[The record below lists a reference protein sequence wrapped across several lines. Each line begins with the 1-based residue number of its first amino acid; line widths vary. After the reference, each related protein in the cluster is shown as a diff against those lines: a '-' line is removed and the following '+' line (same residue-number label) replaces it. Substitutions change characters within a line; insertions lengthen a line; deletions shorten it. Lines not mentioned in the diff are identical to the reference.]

1 MAQQTGSF
9 YLRRDDLLTHEP
21 ATPGASSIPVRAG
34 ATPLLA
40 KTVQNVIRK
49 NAGDNT
55 YNTAKIREHCFPF
68 FSMPLTFLE
77 FDLSEDTAGL
87 RTWSAL
93 AAPASVHTKTL
104 HDEVQRLLEDLTRQL
119 GTPGPLDEGHPWDFA
134 LDTETEHDRVN
145 VSLHLTGGE
154 ALAEC
159 LNPWIGP

>member
-1 MAQQTGSF
+1 
-9 YLRRDDLLTHEP
+9 
-21 ATPGASSIPVRAG
+21 
-34 ATPLLA
+34 
-40 KTVQNVIRK
+40 
-49 NAGDNT
+49 
-55 YNTAKIREHCFPF
+55 
-68 FSMPLTFLE
+68 MPLTFLE

-93 AAPASVHTKTL
+93 AAPGSVHTKAL

-119 GTPGPLDEGHPWDFA
+119 GTPGPLDEGHPWDVA
-134 LDTETEHDRVN
+134 LDTETEQDRVT